1 MMKKTYIQPSVRT
14 LHFAHRSSLL
24 DSSRVDFDPTKS
36 GNTQRSIKR
45 GSAIWGDDDDENQ
58 QPKSRIW
65 Q

>member
-14 LHFAHRSSLL
+14 LHFAHRSSLFTT
-24 DSSRVDFDPTKS
+24 SVGVDTSQS
-36 GNTQRSIKR
+36 GGQQRSIKR

-58 QPKSRIW
+58 QPKSGIW

>member
-24 DSSRVDFDPTKS
+24 ESSVGVDTSQS
-36 GNTQRSIKR
+36 GAEQRSIKR
-45 GSAIWGDDDDENQ
+45 GSAIWGNDDDEDQ
-58 QPKSRIW
+58 QPKSGSW

>member
-24 DSSRVDFDPTKS
+24 ESSLGVNLNQS
-36 GNTQRSIKR
+36 GGSQRSVKR
-45 GSAIWGDDDDENQ
+45 GSAIWGNDDDEDQ
-58 QPKSRIW
+58 QPKSGIW

>member
-1 MMKKTYIQPSVRT
+1 MIKKTYIQPSVRT

-24 DSSRVDFDPTKS
+24 KTSTVDVDPTKS
-36 GNTQRSIKR
+36 GDGQRSIKR
-45 GSAIWGDDDDENQ
+45 GSAIWGNDDDEDQ

>member
-24 DSSRVDFDPTKS
+24 TTSVELDTTKS
-36 GNTQRSIKR
+36 GDGQRSIKR
-45 GSAIWGDDDDENQ
+45 GSAIWGNDEDEDQ

>member
-14 LHFAHRSSLL
+14 LHFAHRSSLFKT
-24 DSSRVDFDPTKS
+24 STVDVDINQS
-36 GNTQRSIKR
+36 GGGQRSIKR

>member
-24 DSSRVDFDPTKS
+24 TTSVGVNLNQS
-36 GNTQRSIKR
+36 GGQQRSIKR
-45 GSAIWGDDDDENQ
+45 GSAIWGDDDDEDQ

>member
-14 LHFAHRSSLL
+14 LHFAHRTILASSVT
-24 DSSRVDFDPTKS
+24 VDTSQS
-36 GNTQRSIKR
+36 GSGQRSVKR
-45 GSAIWGDDDDENQ
+45 GSAIWGNDDDEDQ

>member
-24 DSSRVDFDPTKS
+24 TTSVELDTTKS
-36 GNTQRSIKR
+36 GGEQRSIKR

-58 QPKSRIW
+58 QPKSGIW

>member
-24 DSSRVDFDPTKS
+24 KTSVELDTSQS
-36 GNTQRSIKR
+36 GSGQRSIKR
-45 GSAIWGDDDDENQ
+45 GSAIWGNDDDENQ